1 MPTYEYV
8 CTSCGDRL
16 EVVQRFSDDP
26 LTTCPACEGKLRKLF
41 SPVGVVFKGS
51 GFYKTDSRS
60 GKAKTT
66 ASAGSSP
73 ADSNGGSDKGST
85 ASPAAD
91 SSSSSDGAA
100 TKSSSSDSSGGS
112 SSSGSSSSGSDSTG
126 GGSKVA

>member
-8 CTSCGDRL
+8 CTSCGERL

-26 LTTCPACEGKLRKLF
+26 LAICPACEGKLRKLF

-60 GKAKTT
+60 GKSKSS
-66 ASAGSSP
+66 ASAGGSGESS
-73 ADSNGGSDKGST
+73 GGSDKPATSGADSAKSST
-85 ASPAAD
+85 A
-91 SSSSSDGAA
+91 SSDGAA
-100 TKSSSSDSSGGS
+100 ASSPSGSSGG
-112 SSSGSSSSGSDSTG
+112 GSSSSGSDSTG